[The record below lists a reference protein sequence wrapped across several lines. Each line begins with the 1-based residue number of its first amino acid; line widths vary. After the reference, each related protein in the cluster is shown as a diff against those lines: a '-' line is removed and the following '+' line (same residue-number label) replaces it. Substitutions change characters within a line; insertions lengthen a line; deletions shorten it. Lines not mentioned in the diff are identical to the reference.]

1 MCWLNEE
8 REVIFVG
15 IGLYLVIVEL
25 YIFVL
30 KCYLCNCI
38 KIKKWYNMIFSISI
52 WEIVYIGI
60 YDIINF
66 L

>member
-1 MCWLNEE
+1 MFIENIWNEE

-15 IGLYLVIVEL
+15 IGLYFKLN
-25 YIFVL
+25 YI
-30 KCYLCNCI
+30 CYLCNCI
-38 KIKKWYNMIFSISI
+38 KMRYNMIFSISI

-60 YDIINF
+60 NDNINF

>member
-1 MCWLNEE
+1 MVCILK
-8 REVIFVG
+8 I
-15 IGLYLVIVEL
+15 YLDIVEL

-38 KIKKWYNMIFSISI
+38 KMRYNMIFSINI

-60 YDIINF
+60 YDNINF